1 MIKTNTEKITVDDDG
16 SISSISDLDV
26 KAITTPMLQRQES
39 TGYCP
44 HKLEMD
50 RPMSP
55 IFDSNI
61 KSNDQPFVIEP
72 SPNSIQ
78 IPKLRRERQS
88 DYGHFDSYFED
99 DVINWF
105 QYIDKKKKIEI
116 IHTLVDMVYYDHP
129 YNMKPTYYADSPIPK
144 MNDNIE
150 KLGSSYPELSIK
162 LDDVEDISETDIFLL
177 GVKENKEN

>member
-16 SISSISDLDV
+16 SVSSISDLDV
-26 KAITTPMLQRQES
+26 KEIARPILQRQEAR
-39 TGYCP
+39 GYCS

-55 IFDSNI
+55 KFDLHI
-61 KSNDQPFVIEP
+61 KSNDDPFVIES
-72 SPNSIQ
+72 SPNSIH

-88 DYGHFDSYFED
+88 DYGMFDKNFED

-105 QYIDKKKKIEI
+105 QYIDKKKKIEL

-129 YNMKPTYYADSPIPK
+129 NIKPTYYADSPIPK
-144 MNDNIE
+144 MNNKIE
-150 KLGSSYPELSIK
+150 RLGASDPRLSIQIDDIEDLSQNDTYK
-162 LDDVEDISETDIFLL
+162 L
-177 GVKENKEN
+177 

>member
-16 SISSISDLDV
+16 SVSSISDLDV
-26 KAITTPMLQRQES
+26 KEIARPILQRQEAR
-39 TGYCP
+39 GYCS

-55 IFDSNI
+55 SFDSN
-61 KSNDQPFVIEP
+61 NNPFVIES
-72 SPNSIQ
+72 SPNSIH

-88 DYGHFDSYFED
+88 DYGMFDKNFED

-105 QYIDKKKKIEI
+105 QYIDKKKKIEL

-129 YNMKPTYYADSPIPK
+129 NIKPTYYADSPIPK
-144 MNDNIE
+144 MNNKIE
-150 KLGSSYPELSIK
+150 RLGASDPRLSIQIDDIEDLSQNDTYK
-162 LDDVEDISETDIFLL
+162 L
-177 GVKENKEN
+177 

>member
-16 SISSISDLDV
+16 SISTISDLDV
-26 KAITTPMLQRQES
+26 KEISMPMLQRQES

-44 HKLEMD
+44 HKLEID

-55 IFDSNI
+55 SFDSN
-61 KSNDQPFVIEP
+61 NQPFVIES
-72 SPNSIQ
+72 SPNSIH

-88 DYGHFDSYFED
+88 DYGHFNKYFED

-116 IHTLVDMVYYDHP
+116 IHTLVDMIYYDKSD
-129 YNMKPTYYADSPIPK
+129 NMKPIYYADSPIPK
-144 MNDNIE
+144 MDDKIE
-150 KLGSSYPELSIK
+150 RLGTSDPRLSIK
-162 LDDVEDISETDIFLL
+162 IDDIEDLSQNDSYKL
-177 GVKENKEN
+177 